1 MGCFRWPIIAGLMVI
16 HWKVSFQICTSGGL
30 SSWWW
35 NSDRISSTSYTKCLR
50 VCGLLPIQS
59 MCVLWIWSKCPHLSL
74 PPGKMGSWASYWESS
89 SLCLPEYRAWFVLSG
104 ISQTW
109 SLLVL
114 DYSRNVLWQALVTT
128 ICMDRIYS
136 TRSQKKSHLG
146 TTGFHPSSLRCC
158 TRFTPPGP
166 WLCIGAVWVGG
177 HSVTYSPDRW
187 KAHVPS
193 GGFFCT

>member
-1 MGCFRWPIIAGLMVI
+1 MEEVHPDYLKSLDVMGCFKWPIIAGLMVI

-128 ICMDRIYS
+128 ICMDRISRFNEEPEEVSFGDNRISSFFFAMLYQVYP
-136 TRSQKKSHLG
+136 TRALIVHWG
-146 TTGFHPSSLRCC
+146 
-158 TRFTPPGP
+158 
-166 WLCIGAVWVGG
+166 
-177 HSVTYSPDRW
+177 SVSWRP
-187 KAHVPS
+187 
-193 GGFFCT
+193 